1 MDTQELAALVA
12 QQNTALNQFTAK
24 HENEVADLKA
34 TVKALESKAARPRL
48 SGGAE
53 LAELKSEAARLREFC
68 ETGEGLERKAAINT
82 VTGSEGGFA
91 LPKQLSDTIQ
101 DQLFTVS
108 PIRSIARIVRVQTSD
123 YRHLVGTRGAG
134 ATWRSE
140 LGAGTATN
148 APTMAEVIPTHGEL
162 FAFPEISTWALDDLT
177 IDPEG
182 WLQMNVTD
190 QFAVSEGAA
199 FVSGDGVDKPT
210 GFLSGPTPVATA
222 DATRAFGA
230 LQYVP
235 TGAAA
240 TLGTA
245 IDSTLVDLV
254 YTLAT
259 PYRAGASWVMNSQT
273 AASIR
278 KLKDA
283 DGRFIWTDSLQAG
296 QPPLL
301 MGFPVVLAE
310 DMPNVAANAF
320 PIAFGDFSR
329 GYLIAD
335 RTDVRIIRD
344 EVTKPGAVRYIVQ
357 KRVGGKLTDTKAIK
371 LLKVAA
377 S

>member
-1 MDTQELAALVA
+1 MALEELLPMIEQGNKTIEETAKKTADLESRLAAFETKS
-12 QQNTALNQFTAK
+12 N
-24 HENEVADLKA
+24 
-34 TVKALESKAARPRL
+34 RPGL
-48 SGGAE
+48 TSTGGAE
-53 LAELKSEAARLREFC
+53 PSALVIEAKKLKQFC
-68 ETGEGLERKAAINT
+68 ETGEGLERKASINT
-82 VTGSEGGFA
+82 GTGSEGGFA

-101 DQLFTVS
+101 DQLQSVS
-108 PIRSIARIVRVQTSD
+108 PIRSIARIVQVESSD

-140 LGAGTATN
+140 LGAGTATD
-148 APTMAEVIPTHGEL
+148 APNMAEVIPTHGEL
-162 FAFPEISTWALDDLT
+162 FAFPEISTWALQDLT
-177 IDPEG
+177 IDPEN

-199 FVSGDGVDKPT
+199 FVAGDGSDKPT
-210 GFLSGPTPVATA
+210 GFLAGPTPVATA
-222 DATRAFGA
+222 DATRAFGT

-240 TLGTA
+240 TIGS
-245 IDSTLVDLV
+245 DFDETLVDMV
-254 YTLAT
+254 YTLAA
-259 PYRAGASWVMNSQT
+259 PYRANASWVMNSNT
-273 AASIR
+273 AGVIR

-296 QPPLL
+296 QPPVL
-301 MGFPVVLAE
+301 MGFPVVMAE
-310 DMPNVAANAF
+310 DMPDVAADAF
-320 PIAFGDFSR
+320 PIAFGDFGR

>member
-1 MDTQELAALVA
+1 MD
-12 QQNTALNQFTAK
+12 F
-24 HENEVADLKA
+24 ADLKPLIEEGNKSIAA
-34 TVKALESKAARPRL
+34 TAQKAADLEARLAAVETKNGRPGYV
-48 SGGAE
+48 SAGGAE
-53 LAELKSEAARLREFC
+53 PSALMLEAKRLRQFC
-68 ETGEGLERKAAINT
+68 ETGGGLERKAGINT
-82 VTGSEGGFA
+82 ATGSEGGFA
-91 LPKQLSDTIQ
+91 LPRQLSDAIT

-108 PIRSIARIVRVQTSD
+108 PIRRIARIVQVQTSD
-123 YRHLVGTRGAG
+123 YRHLIGTRGAG

-140 LGAGTATN
+140 LGAGNATD
-148 APTMAEVIPTHGEL
+148 APGMAAIIPTHGEL

-182 WLQMNVTD
+182 WLQTNVTD
-190 QFAVSEGAA
+190 QFAITEGAA
-199 FVSGDGVDKPT
+199 FVAGDGNDKPT
-210 GFLSGPTPVATA
+210 GFLSGPAPVATA
-222 DATRAFGA
+222 DAGRAFGT

-240 TLGTA
+240 ALGAT
-245 IDSTLVDLV
+245 IDETLVDMV

-259 PYRAGASWVMNSQT
+259 PYRAGASWVMNSAT
-273 AASIR
+273 AAMIR
-278 KLKDA
+278 KLKDI
-283 DGRFIWTDSLQAG
+283 DGRFIWSDSLQAG

-301 MGFPVVLAE
+301 MGFPVALAE

-320 PIAFGDFSR
+320 PIAFGDFRR

-357 KRVGGKLTDTKAIK
+357 KRVGGALTDTNAIK
-371 LLKVAA
+371 LLKVAE

>member
-1 MDTQELAALVA
+1 MFDDNLKALIEKGNDQIAETAQKAADLETRLAAIE
-12 QQNTALNQFTAK
+12 TK
-24 HENEVADLKA
+24 
-34 TVKALESKAARPRL
+34 SSRPRAL
-48 SGGAE
+48 GNGGEQSPLVIEAKK
-53 LAELKSEAARLREFC
+53 LAQFC
-68 ETGEGLERKAAINT
+68 ETGEGLERKASLNT
-82 VTGSEGGFA
+82 GTGAEGGFA
-91 LPKQLSDTIQ
+91 LPKQISDTVQ
-101 DQLFTVS
+101 DQLISVS
-108 PIRSIARIVRVQTSD
+108 PIRQIARIVRVETSD

-140 LGAGTATN
+140 LGTGSATD
-148 APTMAEVIPTHGEL
+148 APTMAEIIPPHGEL
-162 FAFPEISTWALDDLT
+162 FAFPEISTWALQDLT

-190 QFAVSEGAA
+190 QFALAEGAA
-199 FVSGDGVDKPT
+199 FVAGDGTNKPR
-210 GFLSGPTPVATA
+210 GFLAGPTPVATA
-222 DATRAFGA
+222 DATRAFGT

-235 TGAAA
+235 TGEAAA
-240 TLGTA
+240 LGAT
-245 IDSTLVDLV
+245 IDETLVDLV
-254 YTLAT
+254 YTLAS
-259 PYRAGASWVMNSQT
+259 PYRANARWVMNSQT
-273 AASIR
+273 AAAIR

-301 MGFPVVLAE
+301 MGFPVVMAE

-320 PIAFGDFSR
+320 PIAFGDFQR
-329 GYLIAD
+329 GYIIAD

-357 KRVGGKLTDTKAIK
+357 KRVGGALTDTKAIK

>member
-1 MDTQELAALVA
+1 MLDNDIKQLILDGNQTIEAVKGKQEQLEARLADVE
-12 QQNTALNQFTAK
+12 T
-24 HENEVADLKA
+24 KA
-34 TVKALESKAARPRL
+34 GRPRAA
-48 SGGAE
+48 GAAPQSDI
-53 LAELKSEAARLREFC
+53 LIEAKKLRLFC
-68 ETGEGLERKAAINT
+68 ETGEGLERKAINT
-82 VTGSEGGFA
+82 ATGSEGGFA
-91 LPKQLSDTIQ
+91 LPTQISAVIQ
-101 DQLFTVS
+101 DQLLNVS
-108 PIRSIARIVRVQTSD
+108 PIRQIARIVQVESSD

-140 LGAGTATN
+140 LGTGSATDT
-148 APTMAEVIPTHGEL
+148 PGMAEVIPTHGEL

-177 IDPEG
+177 INPEA

-199 FVSGDGVDKPT
+199 FVAGDGVDKPT
-210 GFLSGPTPVATA
+210 GFLAGPTPVATS
-222 DATRAFGA
+222 DATRAFGT

-235 TGAAA
+235 TGAADALGA
-240 TLGTA
+240 T
-245 IDSTLVDLV
+245 IDETLVDMV
-254 YTLAT
+254 YTLGA
-259 PYRAGASWVMNSQT
+259 PYRANGTWVMNSQT

-301 MGFPVVLAE
+301 MGFPVMLAE
-310 DMPNVAANAF
+310 DMPNVAANTF
-320 PIAFGDFSR
+320 PIAFGDFQR

-335 RTDVRIIRD
+335 RTNLRIIRD

-357 KRVGGKLTDTKAIK
+357 KRLGGKLTDTKAIK

-377 S
+377 T